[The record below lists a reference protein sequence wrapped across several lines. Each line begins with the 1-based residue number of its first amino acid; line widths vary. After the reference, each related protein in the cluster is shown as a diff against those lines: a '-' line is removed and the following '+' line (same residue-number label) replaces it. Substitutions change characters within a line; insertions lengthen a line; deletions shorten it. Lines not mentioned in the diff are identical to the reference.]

1 MLAGRKKM
9 RLPTKSEFAMATVL
23 AASFGYASLTQA
35 APLAGV
41 AAAVPSVQMTQNP
54 LTAETLPEKAYH
66 YGYKHRKYY
75 KPIYKKH
82 YKKHYGYKHH
92 YGYKKPP
99 SYPPPSYPPKEEYP
113 K

>member
-1 MLAGRKKM
+1 M
-9 RLPTKSEFAMATVL
+9 RLPIKFGLPMATIL
-23 AASFGYASLTQA
+23 AASFGYASLAQA

-41 AAAVPSVQMTQNP
+41 AAAVPSVQMRQNP
-54 LTAETLPEKAYH
+54 LAAEALPEKAYH

-82 YKKHYGYKHH
+82 HGYKKH

>member
-9 RLPTKSEFAMATVL
+9 RLPTKSEFAMATIL

-54 LTAETLPEKAYH
+54 LTAEVLPDKAYH
-66 YGYKHRKYY
+66 HGYKHRKYY
-75 KPIYKKH
+75 KPVYKH
-82 YKKHYGYKHH
+82 YHHHHHHHHYH

-99 SYPPPSYPPKEEYP
+99 EYP
-113 K
+113 KPEYPKPEYPK